1 MKELERHQT
10 GGKTMTQYIL
20 QTDKLGR
27 SETGAFLIFWG
38 YQMPDSKVI
47 QFTAINRL
55 QHFRAE
61 ILTHY
66 SSHTIVKAYSIKGSP
81 DLRAIELQDPNL
93 DFYKLF
99 H

>member
-1 MKELERHQT
+1 MKGT
-10 GGKTMTQYIL
+10 KTMRQFIL
-20 QTDKLGR
+20 QTSKLGNT
-27 SETGAFLIFWG
+27 ETGAPLIFWG
-38 YQMPDSKVI
+38 YQMPDSNVI

-61 ILTHY
+61 ILTQY
-66 SSHTIVKAYSIKGSP
+66 PAHTVVRAYSIKDSP
-81 DLRAIELQDPNL
+81 NLRAIELQDPNL